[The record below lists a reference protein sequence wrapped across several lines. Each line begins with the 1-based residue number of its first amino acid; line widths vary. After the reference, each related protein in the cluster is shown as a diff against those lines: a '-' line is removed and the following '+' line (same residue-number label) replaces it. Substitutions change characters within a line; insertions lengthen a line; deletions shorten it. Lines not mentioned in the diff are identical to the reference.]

1 MARVNRAQIDKEFA
15 RQGTGPD
22 RLPPEA
28 ERDAIAQVATG
39 ILKGSLGAPG
49 IPQEKIREQIIANV
63 VWAYLYPQ
71 DPRDV
76 HASQMPKLIS
86 ANFKERGIG
95 KPGKEVVTALAE
107 VAIGWVH
114 EGRWTWPSMA
124 RLICA
129 QTAVNY
135 YLAGA

>member
-1 MARVNRAQIDKEFA
+1 MARVTRAQIDKEFA
-15 RQGTGPD
+15 RQGTGPGS
-22 RLPPEA
+22 LPSE
-28 ERDAIAQVATG
+28 EQRDAIAQLATG
-39 ILKGSLGAPG
+39 ILNGSLGAPG

-76 HASQMPKLIS
+76 HASQMPKLIT
-86 ANFKERGIG
+86 ANLKERGAA
-95 KPGKEVVTALAE
+95 KPGRDAVTALAE

-124 RLICA
+124 RLLSA
-129 QTAVNY
+129 QAAVNY

>member
-1 MARVNRAQIDKEFA
+1 MARVTRAQIDKEFA

-22 RLPPEA
+22 SLPPEA
-28 ERDAIAQVATG
+28 ERDALAQLATG

-76 HASQMPKLIS
+76 HASQIPKLVA
-86 ANFKERGIG
+86 ANFKERGVA
-95 KPGKEVVTALAE
+95 KPGKETVNALAE

-114 EGRWTWPSMA
+114 EGRWPWPSMG
-124 RLICA
+124 RLLSVQA
-129 QTAVNY
+129 VVNY